1 LWWATTAQKTRATRP
16 QRTGLP
22 FYLRER
28 LARAAQRLTGA
39 GVWVEDKGHSL
50 ALHFRQAPDAAVAT
64 DRINEVL
71 VDLDPSLRCFGG
83 KLVVNVVCAEAPD
96 KADSLAALMARADAH
111 SALFVGDDVNDEVVF
126 ARHHR
131 HWLCVRV
138 GRDDPQSRP
147 ISSIAVPKWR
157 AAGSYPADEIAGSH
171 YGRSMTHEAL
181 ARGAVPEMLP
191 DPPLACFANSGGCSV
206 QCVRTFARSKG
217 GVAARV
223 RLSLWTASGHGG
235 QGPRPGDGHS
245 SIDRQQPGE
254 GAGGA

>member
-1 LWWATTAQKTRATRP
+1 MRHLFGPGGLRVLAAFVRDDPLLAFDFDGTLAPIVSHPDRARVSKP
-16 QRTGLP
+16 VARELERLSLALP
-22 FYLRER
+22 VAVISGRRVADVLPRLGFVPRFVVGNHGAEDPGDPASAHWPSRFDGLRER

-111 SALFVGDDVNDEVVF
+111 SALFGGDDVNDEVVF

-138 GRDDPQSRP
+138 GRDDPQSQADFFLDR
-147 ISSIAVPKWR
+147 SSEMR
-157 AAGSYPADEIAGSH
+157 AL
-171 YGRSMTHEAL
+171 L
-181 ARGAVPEMLP
+181 ARIRQLRVP
-191 DPPLACFANSGGCSV
+191 A
-206 QCVRTFARSKG
+206 
-217 GVAARV
+217 
-223 RLSLWTASGHGG
+223 
-235 QGPRPGDGHS
+235 
-245 SIDRQQPGE
+245 
-254 GAGGA
+254 

>member
-1 LWWATTAQKTRATRP
+1 MRHLFGPGGLRVLAAFVRDDPLLAFDFDGTLAPIVSHPDRARVSKP
-16 QRTGLP
+16 VARELERLSLALP
-22 FYLRER
+22 VAVISGRRVADVLPRLGFVPRFVVGNHGAEDPGDPASAHWPSRLDGLRER

-138 GRDDPQSRP
+138 GRDDPQSQADFFLDR
-147 ISSIAVPKWR
+147 SSEMR
-157 AAGSYPADEIAGSH
+157 AL
-171 YGRSMTHEAL
+171 L
-181 ARGAVPEMLP
+181 ARIRQLRVP
-191 DPPLACFANSGGCSV
+191 A
-206 QCVRTFARSKG
+206 
-217 GVAARV
+217 
-223 RLSLWTASGHGG
+223 
-235 QGPRPGDGHS
+235 
-245 SIDRQQPGE
+245 
-254 GAGGA
+254 

>member
-1 LWWATTAQKTRATRP
+1 MRHLFGPGGLRVLAAFVRDDPLLAFDFDGTLAPIVSHPDRARVSKP
-16 QRTGLP
+16 VARELERLSLALP
-22 FYLRER
+22 VAVISGRRVADVLPRLGFVPRFVVGNHGAEDPGDPASAHWPSRLDDLRER

-138 GRDDPQSRP
+138 GRDDPQSQADFFLDR
-147 ISSIAVPKWR
+147 SSEMR
-157 AAGSYPADEIAGSH
+157 AL
-171 YGRSMTHEAL
+171 L
-181 ARGAVPEMLP
+181 ARIRQLRVP
-191 DPPLACFANSGGCSV
+191 A
-206 QCVRTFARSKG
+206 
-217 GVAARV
+217 
-223 RLSLWTASGHGG
+223 
-235 QGPRPGDGHS
+235 
-245 SIDRQQPGE
+245 
-254 GAGGA
+254 

>member
-1 LWWATTAQKTRATRP
+1 VRHLFGPGGLRVLAAFVRDDPLLAFDFDGTLAPIVSHPDRARVSKP
-16 QRTGLP
+16 VARELERLSLALP
-22 FYLRER
+22 VAVISGRRVADVLPRLGFVPRFVVGNHGAEDPGDPASAHWPSRLDDLRER

-138 GRDDPQSRP
+138 GRDDPQSQADFFLDR
-147 ISSIAVPKWR
+147 SSEMR
-157 AAGSYPADEIAGSH
+157 AL
-171 YGRSMTHEAL
+171 L
-181 ARGAVPEMLP
+181 ARIRQLRVP
-191 DPPLACFANSGGCSV
+191 A
-206 QCVRTFARSKG
+206 
-217 GVAARV
+217 
-223 RLSLWTASGHGG
+223 
-235 QGPRPGDGHS
+235 
-245 SIDRQQPGE
+245 
-254 GAGGA
+254 

>member
-1 LWWATTAQKTRATRP
+1 MRHLFGPGGLRVLAAFVRDDPLLAFDFDGTLAPIVSHPDRARVSKP
-16 QRTGLP
+16 VARELERLSLALP
-22 FYLRER
+22 VAVISGRRVADVLPRLGFVPRFVVGNHGAEDPGDPASAHWPSRFDGLRER

-138 GRDDPQSRP
+138 GRDDPQSQADFFLDR
-147 ISSIAVPKWR
+147 SSEMR
-157 AAGSYPADEIAGSH
+157 AL
-171 YGRSMTHEAL
+171 L
-181 ARGAVPEMLP
+181 ARIRQLRVP
-191 DPPLACFANSGGCSV
+191 A
-206 QCVRTFARSKG
+206 
-217 GVAARV
+217 
-223 RLSLWTASGHGG
+223 
-235 QGPRPGDGHS
+235 
-245 SIDRQQPGE
+245 
-254 GAGGA
+254 

>member
-1 LWWATTAQKTRATRP
+1 GTLAPIVSHPDRARVSKP
-16 QRTGLP
+16 VARELERLSLALP
-22 FYLRER
+22 VAVISGRRVADVLPRLGFVPRFVVGNHGAEDPGDPASAHWPSRLDDLRER

-138 GRDDPQSRP
+138 GRDDPQSQADFFLDR
-147 ISSIAVPKWR
+147 SSEMR
-157 AAGSYPADEIAGSH
+157 AL
-171 YGRSMTHEAL
+171 L
-181 ARGAVPEMLP
+181 ARIRQLRVP
-191 DPPLACFANSGGCSV
+191 A
-206 QCVRTFARSKG
+206 
-217 GVAARV
+217 
-223 RLSLWTASGHGG
+223 
-235 QGPRPGDGHS
+235 
-245 SIDRQQPGE
+245 
-254 GAGGA
+254 

>member
-1 LWWATTAQKTRATRP
+1 MRHLFGPGGLRVLAAFVRDDPLLAFDFDGTLAPIVSHPDRARVSKP
-16 QRTGLP
+16 VARELERLSLALP
-22 FYLRER
+22 VAVISGRRVADVLPRLGFVPRFVVGNHGAEDPGDPASAHWPSRFDGLRER

-96 KADSLAALMARADAH
+96 KADSLAALMARAGAH

-138 GRDDPQSRP
+138 GRDDPQSQADFFLDR
-147 ISSIAVPKWR
+147 SSEMR
-157 AAGSYPADEIAGSH
+157 AL
-171 YGRSMTHEAL
+171 L
-181 ARGAVPEMLP
+181 ARI
-191 DPPLACFANSGGCSV
+191 
-206 QCVRTFARSKG
+206 R
-217 GVAARV
+217 
-223 RLSLWTASGHGG
+223 RL
-235 QGPRPGDGHS
+235 RPSD
-245 SIDRQQPGE
+245 
-254 GAGGA
+254 

>member
-1 LWWATTAQKTRATRP
+1 MRHLFGPGGLRVLAAFVRDDPLLAFDFDGTLAPIVSHPDRARVSKP
-16 QRTGLP
+16 VARELERLSLALP
-22 FYLRER
+22 VAVISGRRVADVLPRLGFVPRFVVGNHGAEDPGDPASAHWPSRFDGLRER

-138 GRDDPQSRP
+138 GRDDPQSQADFFLDR
-147 ISSIAVPKWR
+147 SSEMR
-157 AAGSYPADEIAGSH
+157 AL
-171 YGRSMTHEAL
+171 L
-181 ARGAVPEMLP
+181 ARIRPLRVP
-191 DPPLACFANSGGCSV
+191 A
-206 QCVRTFARSKG
+206 
-217 GVAARV
+217 
-223 RLSLWTASGHGG
+223 
-235 QGPRPGDGHS
+235 
-245 SIDRQQPGE
+245 
-254 GAGGA
+254 